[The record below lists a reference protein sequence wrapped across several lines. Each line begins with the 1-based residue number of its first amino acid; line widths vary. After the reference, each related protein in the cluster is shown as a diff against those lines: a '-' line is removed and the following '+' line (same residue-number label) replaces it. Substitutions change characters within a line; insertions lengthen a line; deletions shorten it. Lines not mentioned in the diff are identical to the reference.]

1 MAFILWIWC
10 IRVYWECWI
19 RTRWVFRLNSPPFPV
34 ILRKQ
39 SQITGVPK
47 RRPFRCSEWTAL
59 SNSNLVQ
66 KIHDLQDRFSEE
78 LTTGFKYC
86 YLKTFNSFFHFF
98 FLWIR
103 VEFSWLSKKLQC
115 YFLDLL
121 SRSFLKKDIRSF
133 IKLNKFFKLL
143 VNENMNISIIITF
156 KEFLQFES
164 FVSCFWDFSQ
174 CLKPN
179 ILFWFHFNN
188 ILMIQ
193 IFYYTLL
200 IKKEA
205 TYNTVLTFFT
215 YMVFIPMH
223 I

>member
-1 MAFILWIWC
+1 MAFVLWIWC

-19 RTRWVFRLNSPPFPV
+19 RTRWVFRLSSPPFPV

-47 RRPFRCSEWTAL
+47 RRPFRCSEWTTL

-66 KIHDLQDRFSEE
+66 KIHDLQERFSEE
-78 LTTGFKYC
+78 LTTSFKYF

-98 FLWIR
+98 LWIR
-103 VEFSWLSKKLQC
+103 TEFSWLSKKLQC
-115 YFLDLL
+115 YLPDLL

-133 IKLNKFFKLL
+133 IKLNNFFKLL

-164 FVSCFWDFSQ
+164 FVSCFWGFSQ
-174 CLKPN
+174 CLKSN
-179 ILFWFHFNN
+179 ILSQFHFNN

-215 YMVFIPMH
+215 MMVFILMH